1 MTQFV
6 KSGAKVIH
14 SLMPKGVEHYRVTE
28 GDPYTV
34 RVIHS
39 LMPKGVEHFGRDR
52 IDAIVDPVIHS
63 LMPKGVEHR
72 HELGYSWLRLM

>member
-1 MTQFV
+1 M
-6 KSGAKVIH
+6 IH
-14 SLMPKGVEHYRVTE
+14 SLMPKGVEHDAQGQEMTKPVL
-28 GDPYTV
+28 
-34 RVIHS
+34 VIHS

>member
-1 MTQFV
+1 
-6 KSGAKVIH
+6 
-14 SLMPKGVEHYRVTE
+14 MPKGVEHQPRQLRS
-28 GDPYTV
+28 G
-34 RVIHS
+34 RLLLVIHS
-39 LMPKGVEHFGRDR
+39 LMPKGVEHFGRYR